1 MNKDDKDLNVLI
13 INDLCSYGKASL
25 TVNIPVLSAFKIKVS
40 PLISVLLS
48 NHTAFNSF
56 CAFDLTKEL
65 EAIIK
70 ELKLR
75 KPKFDAF
82 YIGWLSAGK
91 QPEIVID
98 IIKDFNFQIVLLDPI
113 LGDNGKLYP
122 SMSNEH
128 VKSMKSLLKYSTI
141 ATPNIT
147 ELAVLLDKDPSKKYN
162 EKEIEEMA
170 KTLSEMG
177 PKTVIVT
184 SVEKE
189 NKLGCL
195 CYNENKIITKYY
207 DKINISMPGTGD
219 AFGASLLGYIL
230 KGETI
235 ENALNKA
242 TKFIYSS
249 VKASFEEIKSD
260 EERIYGIAIEKRLNL
275 L

>member
-1 MNKDDKDLNVLI
+1 MNKKDLNVLI
-13 INDLCSYGKASL
+13 INDICSYGKASL

-48 NHTAFNSF
+48 NHTAFETF
-56 CAFDLTKEL
+56 CAFNLTEQL
-65 EAIIK
+65 EAIVK

-82 YIGWLSAGK
+82 YIGWLSSGK

-98 IIKDFNFQIVLLDPI
+98 IIKHFNFKTVLLDPI
-113 LGDNGKLYP
+113 LGDYGKLYP

-128 VKSMKSLLKYSTI
+128 VKSMRSLLKYSTI

-147 ELAVLLDKDPSKKYN
+147 ELAVLLDKEPSKKYS
-162 EKEIEEMA
+162 EKEIEKMA
-170 KTLSEMG
+170 KKLSKMG

-195 CYNENKIITKYY
+195 CLSENKIITKYY
-207 DKINISMPGTGD
+207 NKIDISMPGTGD
-219 AFGASLLGYIL
+219 AFGSSLLGYIL
-230 KGETI
+230 RGDTI
-235 ENALNKA
+235 EKALNKA
-242 TKFIYSS
+242 TKFVYSS
-249 VKASFEEIKSD
+249 VKVSVEEND
-260 EERIYGIAIEKRLNL
+260 DRLYGIAIEKRLDL

>member
-1 MNKDDKDLNVLI
+1 MNKKDLSVLI

-25 TVNIPVLSAFKIKVS
+25 TVNIPVLSAFGIKVS

-48 NHTAFNSF
+48 NHTAFETF
-56 CAFDLTKEL
+56 CAFNLTEEL
-65 EAIIK
+65 EAIVK

-82 YIGWLSAGK
+82 YIGWLSSGK

-98 IIKDFNFQIVLLDPI
+98 IIKYFNFKTVLLDPI
-113 LGDNGKLYP
+113 LGDYGKLYP

-128 VKSMKSLLKYSTI
+128 VKSMKRLLKYSTI

-162 EKEIEEMA
+162 EKEIEKMA
-170 KTLSEMG
+170 KKLSKIG

-195 CYNENKIITKYY
+195 CFDENKIITKYY
-207 DKINISMPGTGD
+207 NKIDISMPGTGD
-219 AFGASLLGYIL
+219 AFGSSLLGYIL
-230 KGETI
+230 NGNSI
-235 ENALNKA
+235 EKALNKA
-242 TKFIYSS
+242 TKFVYSS
-249 VKASFEEIKSD
+249 VKASVEEKD
-260 EERIYGIAIEKRLNL
+260 DRLFGIAIEKRLNL
-275 L
+275 LQQFI

>member
-1 MNKDDKDLNVLI
+1 MNKKDLSVLI

-25 TVNIPVLSAFKIKVS
+25 TVNIPVLSAFGIKVS

-48 NHTAFNSF
+48 NHTAFETF
-56 CAFDLTKEL
+56 CAFNLTEEL
-65 EAIIK
+65 EAIVK

-82 YIGWLSAGK
+82 YIGWLSSGK

-98 IIKDFNFQIVLLDPI
+98 IIKHFNFKTVLLDPI
-113 LGDNGKLYP
+113 LGDYGKLYP
-122 SMSNEH
+122 SMSDEH
-128 VKSMKSLLKYSTI
+128 VKSMKILLKYSTI

-162 EKEIEEMA
+162 EKEIEKMA
-170 KTLSEMG
+170 KKLSKIG

-195 CYNENKIITKYY
+195 CFDENKIITKYY
-207 DKINISMPGTGD
+207 NKIDISMPGTGD
-219 AFGASLLGYIL
+219 AFGSSLLGYIL
-230 KGETI
+230 NGNSI
-235 ENALNKA
+235 EKALNKA
-242 TKFIYSS
+242 TKFVYSS
-249 VKASFEEIKSD
+249 VKASVEEKD
-260 EERIYGIAIEKRLNL
+260 DRLFGIAIEKRLNL

>member
-1 MNKDDKDLNVLI
+1 MNEDLHVLI

-25 TVNIPVLSAFKIKVS
+25 TVNIPVLSAFGIKVS

-48 NHTAFNSF
+48 NHSAFDSF
-56 CAFDLTKEL
+56 CSFDLTKEL

-91 QPEIVID
+91 QPEIVVD
-98 IIKDFNFQIVLLDPI
+98 IIKYFNFKTVLLDPI
-113 LGDNGKLYP
+113 LGDYGKLYS
-122 SMSNEH
+122 SMTNEH
-128 VKSMKSLLKYSTI
+128 VKSMKKLLKYATI
-141 ATPNIT
+141 VTPNIT
-147 ELAVLLDKDPSKKYN
+147 ELAVLLDKDPSKKYS
-162 EKEIEEMA
+162 EEEIKDMA
-170 KTLSEMG
+170 KTLFDIG
-177 PKTVIVT
+177 PEIVIVT

-195 CYNENKIITKYY
+195 YYTKNKIITKYY
-207 DKINISMPGTGD
+207 NKIDMSFPGTGD
-219 AFGASLLGYIL
+219 AFGSSLLGYIL

-235 ENALNKA
+235 ESALNKA
-242 TKFIYSS
+242 TKFVYSL
-249 VKASFEEIKSD
+249 VKESFKEVKEDKD
-260 EERIYGIAIEKRLNL
+260 RIYGISIEKRLNL

>member
-1 MNKDDKDLNVLI
+1 MNKKDLNVLI

-25 TVNIPVLSAFKIKVS
+25 TVNIPVLSAFGIKVS

-48 NHTAFNSF
+48 NHTAFETF
-56 CAFDLTKEL
+56 CAFNLTEEL
-65 EAIIK
+65 EAIVK

-82 YIGWLSAGK
+82 YIGWLSSGK
-91 QPEIVID
+91 I
-98 IIKDFNFQIVLLDPI
+98 
-113 LGDNGKLYP
+113 
-122 SMSNEH
+122 
-128 VKSMKSLLKYSTI
+128 LLKYSTI

-162 EKEIEEMA
+162 EKEIEKMA
-170 KTLSEMG
+170 KKLSKIG

-195 CYNENKIITKYY
+195 CFGENKIITKYY
-207 DKINISMPGTGD
+207 NKIDISMPGTGD
-219 AFGASLLGYIL
+219 AFGSSLLGYIL
-230 KGETI
+230 NGNSI
-235 ENALNKA
+235 EKALNKA
-242 TKFIYSS
+242 TKFVYSS
-249 VKASFEEIKSD
+249 VKDSVEEKD
-260 EERIYGIAIEKRLNL
+260 DRLFGIAIEKRLNL